1 MLLDKADSI
10 QADIKTTE
18 HGSERERRLNRGVSK
33 IVAEINQLDERE
45 AVLKAERN
53 VEIQAGLKSGKYTVE
68 RGDGFDL
75 DRDPMRDHRDQTPVY
90 TGNDPW
96 DSLEEG
102 VLGRHTS
109 VNEAKSRALSAVELS
124 AGLTDASRTKATG
137 ILEDQDPDGVVS
149 RYCLATSDPDYVSAF
164 SQMMR
169 DPQAL
174 LTDSEIRAVRR
185 VKEFARAMSLTD
197 SEGGFLVPFQLDP
210 TVIQTDD
217 LGVSDIRRISRKV
230 IATGDVWNGV
240 SSGAVSWSWDVEASQ
255 VSDDATTFAQPA
267 ITIHK
272 AAGFVP
278 ISIEA
283 LQDEQNVTETISTL
297 LVDGRNDLEGTALG
311 ARHRLRSAFRDCC
324 CGHSRGDSFRCD
336 GYVRPRRRQR
346 RLGRVA
352 GQVSEQRHM
361 VGEPADLQPD
371 PTVRCGRFPGAVHH
385 LTGGGTADK
394 TADEQLELH
403 GWNHYGACDQPGA
416 HRRRLQP
423 LRHSGSDR
431 NGRRDDSHAF
441 RHG

>member
-149 RYCLATSDPDYVSAF
+149 RYCLA
-164 SQMMR
+164 
-169 DPQAL
+169 QA
-174 LTDSEIRAVRR
+174 T
-185 VKEFARAMSLTD
+185 
-197 SEGGFLVPFQLDP
+197 P
-210 TVIQTDD
+210 
-217 LGVSDIRRISRKV
+217 
-230 IATGDVWNGV
+230 
-240 SSGAVSWSWDVEASQ
+240 
-255 VSDDATTFAQPA
+255 TTF
-267 ITIHK
+267 
-272 AAGFVP
+272 
-278 ISIEA
+278 
-283 LQDEQNVTETISTL
+283 
-297 LVDGRNDLEGTALG
+297 R
-311 ARHRLRSAFRDCC
+311 RFR
-324 CGHSRGDSFRCD
+324 
-336 GYVRPRRRQR
+336 
-346 RLGRVA
+346 
-352 GQVSEQRHM
+352 
-361 VGEPADLQPD
+361 
-371 PTVRCGRFPGAVHH
+371 
-385 LTGGGTADK
+385 K
-394 TADEQLELH
+394 
-403 GWNHYGACDQPGA
+403 
-416 HRRRLQP
+416 
-423 LRHSGSDR
+423 
-431 NGRRDDSHAF
+431 
-441 RHG
+441 